1 MQARYAVL
9 YVTDSDVVVG
19 FRSVEYDLDSVAPE
33 AAAAGLPLNLL
44 REPPVPHPLV
54 DPGTISIQPA
64 RHPRRPDPAAA
75 ESLHQ
80 AAFDSLITAVRPR
93 LAPRRGRPRRPAR

>member
-19 FRSVEYDLDSVAPE
+19 FRSVEYDLDSVARDM
-33 AAAAGLPLNLL
+33 AAAGLPLNLL

-54 DPGTISIQPA
+54 DPGTISIQPP
-64 RHPRRPDPAAA
+64 RHPRRPELPF
-75 ESLHQ
+75 Q
-80 AAFDSLITAVRPR
+80 AAFDSRSCHRPR
-93 LAPRRGRPRRPAR
+93 PAPRRARPRRPAR